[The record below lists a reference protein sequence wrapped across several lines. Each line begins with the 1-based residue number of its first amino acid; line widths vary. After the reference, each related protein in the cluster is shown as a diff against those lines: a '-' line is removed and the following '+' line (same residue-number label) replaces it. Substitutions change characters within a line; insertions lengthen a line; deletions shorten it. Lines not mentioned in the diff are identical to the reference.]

1 MGNGWEVTSF
11 PEDPAGYLNM
21 PASYY
26 GTPVSYDYTN
36 SWYSDPNLW
45 KILGGFGATLGSSLL
60 GGGGGGGAGKAGTT
74 ATAGKIPKPIK
85 QTAKMVQE
93 QWPQAATTPEQEAY
107 YYGSVV
113 PALLSGE
120 VDPFSANILRLIAG
134 GGPGMYMPDVA
145 AMRAPYE
152 TMLRLGGEQ
161 AARLYDQLLGIGA
174 GGISGLGAGQPEAAA
189 AYGREMAML
198 PIMQQIAQQEQAIA
212 QMQQQAMGM
221 YPQYG
226 MEALRLLPATEVQ
239 NLQNMATRMAM
250 MGFPY
255 EAILRNIQEYAKTL
269 TGLYAPFTG
278 QLPQVTT
285 MEPSQ
290 GSLWAQVLGQ
300 GLGALGSYLLQ
311 PTKT

>member
-198 PIMQQIAQQEQAIA
+198 
-212 QMQQQAMGM
+212 
-221 YPQYG
+221 YG